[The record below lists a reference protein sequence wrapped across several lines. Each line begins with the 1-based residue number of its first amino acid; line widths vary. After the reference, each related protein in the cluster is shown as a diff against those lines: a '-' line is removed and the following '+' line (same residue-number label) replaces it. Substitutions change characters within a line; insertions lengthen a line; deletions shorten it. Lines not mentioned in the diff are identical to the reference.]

1 MTRLRVSAV
10 AVLAVLV
17 LPVGARA
24 QASALQST
32 ETQLF
37 TLDEAL
43 RYAADHYPIIKAAV
57 EQVNVAT
64 AGVSVARA
72 GYLPRLDSLWQSTW
86 ATANNIFGQVL
97 PQSII
102 PAITGPVL
110 PSASDRSVWGSAT
123 GALFSWEPFDFGLR
137 GATVRSAE

>member
-24 QASALQST
+24 QASAVQST

-43 RYAADHYPIIKAAV
+43 RYAVDHYPTIKAAV
-57 EQVNVAT
+57 EQVNVVDR
-64 AGVSVARA
+64 GRQ
-72 GYLPRLDSLWQSTW
+72 RRQSR
-86 ATANNIFGQVL
+86 V
-97 PQSII
+97 P
-102 PAITGPVL
+102 PAP
-110 PSASDRSVWGSAT
+110 
-123 GALFSWEPFDFGLR
+123 
-137 GATVRSAE
+137 